1 MVATP
6 RHLTPDLRVWD
17 PWYGRWKPI
26 TGVVSAKFE
35 KRGDLGIDTATV
47 TLTGD
52 HPLGAVWAGTS
63 TSAAPVT
70 LNLNGAWW
78 TGRVD
83 KAVRSW
89 NGGDHRWVLTL
100 VSDEKHLH
108 RMLAVGAPQT
118 LVEKPVGVASAASVR
133 VRGAADVECA
143 NVVGAAAA
151 RTGLP
156 IYAHRRSFKALEGEQ
171 VDVEVRPQD
180 TVAQVLEPVV
190 RRAECFAET
199 RMTLPEEDLGAS
211 VGEELMLVCGMPER
225 KWLKAMV
232 GKGWWPH
239 GKNHQVI
246 LAPFK
251 VGSTRFPRLD
261 PRPRWAQYDA
271 YGQRLKEPKFG
282 RVFYPYGAEVENY
295 LTKLKSKPA
304 TPHSKN
310 FTLEDLLYLDA
321 PDGSN
326 AKTMVD
332 YYFKRDS
339 GNQKNSAYF
348 LLGNSVAR
356 LIDEDVARGAEQH
369 PEVVHFETYVT
380 RWDRNSFDT
389 KDAMALVELVISGMP
404 VRLGNTLQYQQI
416 DVDDLKRRYGR
427 ELKPIEVARQV
438 MEIVRD
444 YMRNG
449 ANEAAYWVEDGV
461 GYMANGRDFKQE
473 ADLRSENEPFQKVPG
488 LYFNLFKERDRT
500 HLQFS
505 TAPGGGLVGW
515 ETTHQA
521 ADGATVVV
529 GAQWDQ
535 WTTTLM
541 DASGGAPKGSQKTL
555 DKAKAL
561 EDDAL
566 TAGLKKAL
574 RKDPTIDGVKV
585 DSAPRNTVGDSR
597 VSFHRLGAMVN
608 MSEAGAW
615 FYRERFK
622 SIGAGKWTA
631 ETTAALEEE
640 WIASQGST
648 GLSMTIGGAAPAVL
662 GDDVR
667 LQDGRVLPGWRIG
680 DRVTFIDGGQ
690 TLTEVVSGWTV
701 EWGTGK
707 PLAAQPIL
715 GAQRDRWTAVD
726 ELVDRMAA
734 LGERARNAAVTP
746 STPITSPVAPM
757 GEVSPPAA

>member
-47 TLTGD
+47 TLMGD
-52 HPLGAVWAGTS
+52 HPLAAVWAGTS

-89 NGGDHRWVLTL
+89 NAGEHRWVLTL

-118 LVEKPVGVASAASVR
+118 LVEKPVGVVSAASAR
-133 VRGAADVECA
+133 VRGAAEVECE
-143 NVVGAAAA
+143 NVVGAAAS

-199 RMTLPEEDLGAS
+199 RMTVPEEDLGAS

-225 KWLKAMV
+225 RWLKAMV

-239 GKNHQVI
+239 GKSRQVI
-246 LAPFK
+246 LEPFK
-251 VGSTRFPRLD
+251 VDSTRFPQLD

-271 YGQRLKEPKFG
+271 YGRPLKEPKFG
-282 RVFYPYGAEVENY
+282 RVFYPYGAEVEY
-295 LTKLKSKPA
+295 YRTQLKSKSA
-304 TPHSKN
+304 TPHWKN
-310 FTLEDLLYLDA
+310 FTLEDLLYQDA
-321 PDGSN
+321 PDGSSM
-326 AKTMVD
+326 KTLVD
-332 YYFKRDS
+332 YYFKGDS
-339 GNQKNSAYF
+339 GNQKNKAYF
-348 LLGNSVAR
+348 LLDNSVAR
-356 LIDEDVARGAEQH
+356 LVDEDVTGGAEQH
-369 PEVVHFETYVT
+369 PETVHFDSYVT
-380 RWDRNSFDT
+380 RWARGKFEV
-389 KDAMALVELVISGMP
+389 KDIMALVDLVISGMP
-404 VRLGNTLQYQQI
+404 VRLGNTLRYRQI
-416 DVDDLKRRYGR
+416 DLDYLKRQYGR
-427 ELKPIEVARQV
+427 EFDPVEVFLPVLGVAY
-438 MEIVRD
+438 D
-444 YMRNG
+444 YIG
-449 ANEAAYWVEDGV
+449 SDSEAFYWVEDGA
-461 GYMANGRDFKQE
+461 GYLANSRDFKQE
-473 ADLRSENEPFQKVPG
+473 ADLRSEKQPFQKVPG

-521 ADGATVVV
+521 SDGATVVV

-541 DASGGAPKGSQKTL
+541 DASGGVPKGSQKTL

-574 RKDPTIDGVKV
+574 RKDSTIDGVKV
-585 DSAPRNTVGDSR
+585 NSAPRNTVGDSR

-667 LQDGRVLPGWRIG
+667 LEDGRVLPGWSIG

-690 TLTEVVSGWTV
+690 TLTEVISGWTV

-707 PLAAQPIL
+707 PLTAQPIL

-734 LGERARNAAVTP
+734 LGERAQNAAVAP
-746 STPITSPVAPM
+746 STPIASPVAPT
-757 GEVSPPAA
+757 GEAPPPAA